1 MRVAETFRNVA
12 VTTGDGYASNAW
24 NAQQAERPDEA
35 VLTTQTILATR
46 VWTMSLRSAQ
56 PTGICSIFKQ
66 FPCGLDVCSLHS
78 F

>member
-35 VLTTQTILATR
+35 VLTTQTTFSNACLDDEPALSPAHRHLLNIQAVP
-46 VWTMSLRSAQ
+46 VWPGCM
-56 PTGICSIFKQ
+56 
-66 FPCGLDVCSLHS
+66 
-78 F
+78 